1 MHEKLRSAVVG
12 GDRKH
17 GAHDNACSACRRYAA
32 LPKTKYAPTV
42 KPMTISPAP
51 AQHAH
56 SRRINTLRI
65 TPALS
70 AMAAVMN
77 GVDPDPADVAAL
89 AETTVSVQDLHL
101 AAAAALRQAMG
112 PLLLSRT
119 TGAGAETSSELE
131 KSTIFDAY
139 YLATELAK
147 RSDKPMRLT
156 DEQVDSAL
164 LIGAMQVRLLE
175 AVCSQIELNVVL
187 PPLSVSAKAPARSVL
202 KIGGDLAPGVQL
214 LPDYSTGGGGNIEG
228 SSWLHA
234 LSTITVAG
242 VSGREVVD
250 AGPDTASAQ
259 WAARLA
265 APVTV
270 TATGGFWPVTVVED
284 CLRISADAVRRWVAA
299 MPRELCGEEG
309 RDIMLRSGPP
319 LRDFLVSPA
328 TLALTGDTGRSEVL
342 PLRAVEG
349 SGKPLRGVLAEMR
362 VGGVVGSELSPDVE
376 LPGGFY
382 INEIHRDELAVL
394 SAGAVTELPDEVE
407 VTVNFDVPEWKD
419 VAALVETVRE
429 TGAVTLTSSVV
440 GWTERD
446 IVAGQLNRV
455 SLRARVRRGAVC
467 HTQRGDA
474 VLMPAG
480 TTFTVVGVD
489 TGKGHTALYGVQV
502 DPVEVTGSSSAAAA
516 EVA

>member
-1 MHEKLRSAVVG
+1 
-12 GDRKH
+12 
-17 GAHDNACSACRRYAA
+17 
-32 LPKTKYAPTV
+32 
-42 KPMTISPAP
+42 MTISPAP

-56 SRRINTLRI
+56 SRRINALQI

-77 GVDPDPADVAAL
+77 GIDPDPADVAAL
-89 AETTVSVQDLHL
+89 AETTVSVQSLHL
-101 AAAAALRQAMG
+101 AAATALRQAMG

-119 TGAGAETSSELE
+119 TATSSNTTAELE
-131 KSTIFDAY
+131 KSAIFDAY

-147 RSDKPMRLT
+147 RSDRPMRLT
-156 DEQVDSAL
+156 ADQVDSAL
-164 LIGAMQVRLLE
+164 LIGAMQVRFLE

-187 PPLSVSAKAPARSVL
+187 PPLSVSAKAPARAVL
-202 KIGGDLAPGVQL
+202 KIGGDLAPGVRL
-214 LPDYSTGGGGNIEG
+214 LPDFSTGGGGNTDG
-228 SSWLHA
+228 ASWLHA

-265 APVTV
+265 APVKV
-270 TATGGFWPVTVVED
+270 TAAGGFWPVTVVED
-284 CLRISADAVRRWVAA
+284 CLRITAHAVRRWVAA

-328 TLALTGDTGRSEVL
+328 TMTLTGDTGKSAVL
-342 PLRAVEG
+342 PLRAAAG
-349 SGKPLRGVLAEMR
+349 TGKTIRGALAEMR
-362 VGGVVGSELSPDVE
+362 VGGVPGAELSPDVE
-376 LPGGFY
+376 LTDGVH
-382 INEIHRDELAVL
+382 INTIHRDELAVL

-407 VTVNFDVPEWKD
+407 VTVNFAVPEWKD
-419 VAALVETVRE
+419 VAGLVDEVRE
-429 TGAVTLTSSVV
+429 SGAVTLTSAVL

-446 IVAGQLNRV
+446 VVAGQLNRV
-455 SLRARVRRGAVC
+455 SLRARVRRGVVC
-467 HTQRGDA
+467 HTQLGDA
-474 VLMPAG
+474 ILMPLG

-489 TGKGHTALYGVQV
+489 TGKGHTALYGIQV
-502 DPVEVTGSSSAAAA
+502 DSIDDAAADTA
-516 EVA
+516 AVEELAV

>member
-1 MHEKLRSAVVG
+1 
-12 GDRKH
+12 
-17 GAHDNACSACRRYAA
+17 
-32 LPKTKYAPTV
+32 
-42 KPMTISPAP
+42 MTISPAP

-56 SRRINTLRI
+56 GRRINTLRI

-77 GVDPDPADVAAL
+77 GIDPDPADVAAL

-101 AAAAALRQAMG
+101 AAATALRQAMG
-112 PLLLSRT
+112 PILLSRPT
-119 TGAGAETSSELE
+119 ATGADTTVDLE
-131 KSTIFDAY
+131 KSAIFDAY

-156 DEQVDSAL
+156 AEQVDSAL
-164 LIGAMQVRLLE
+164 LIGAMQVRFLE
-175 AVCSQIELNVVL
+175 AVCSQIELNIVL
-187 PPLSVSAKAPARSVL
+187 PPLTVSAKAPARAVL
-202 KIGGDLAPGVQL
+202 KVGGDLAPGVRL
-214 LPDYSTGGGGNIEG
+214 LPDFSTGGGGNLEG

-284 CLRISADAVRRWVAA
+284 CLRISAHAVRRWVAA
-299 MPRELCGEEG
+299 MPRELCGDEG

-328 TLALTGDTGRSEVL
+328 TMTLTGDTGKTAVL
-342 PLRAVEG
+342 PLLAVEG
-349 SGKPLRGVLAEMR
+349 SGKTVRGALAEMR
-362 VGGVVGSELSPDVE
+362 IGGVPGSELSPDVE
-376 LPGGFY
+376 LTDGVH
-382 INEIHRDELAVL
+382 INEIHRDEMAVL

-407 VTVNFDVPEWKD
+407 VTVNFAVPEWKD
-419 VAALVETVRE
+419 VAGLVEAIRE
-429 TGAVTLTSSVV
+429 SGAVTLTSAVL

-455 SLRARVRRGAVC
+455 SMRARVRRGVVC

-474 VLMPAG
+474 ILMPAG

-489 TGKGHTALYGVQV
+489 TGKGHTALYGIQT
-502 DPVEVTGSSSAAAA
+502 DPIENSAAVTATEEEFA
-516 EVA
+516 V